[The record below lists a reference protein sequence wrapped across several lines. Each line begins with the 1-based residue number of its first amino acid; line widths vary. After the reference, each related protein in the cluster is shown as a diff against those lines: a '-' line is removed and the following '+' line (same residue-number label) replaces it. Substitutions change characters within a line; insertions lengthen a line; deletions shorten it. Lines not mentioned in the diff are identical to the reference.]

1 MREIADIPALL
12 KDFAA
17 YMMLEKGFSA
27 NTRVGYA
34 DDVAKLVGYLADN
47 RVGLRDVTI
56 DHLQDFMAAL
66 HDLGIAPRSQQRI
79 NAGVRAFF
87 KYLKLEGYIDEN
99 PSLNLENPRMG
110 RHLPEVLSVEEIDAM
125 EAAID
130 LDAPEGQRNK
140 AIVETLYS
148 CGLRVSELVNLEI
161 HRVFVKE
168 QYIVVTGK
176 GDKQRLVPISPVAL
190 EEIALYMDGYR
201 AGLDI
206 KPGEE
211 NFLFLNRRGHRL
223 TRQMVFTIIR
233 RLAEAAGVK
242 KTISPHTL
250 RHSFATHLL
259 EGGANLRAIQQM
271 LGHESISTTE
281 IYLHLDRTT
290 LREEIML
297 HHPRNHR

>member
-140 AIVETLYS
+140 AIVESSL
-148 CGLRVSELVNLEI
+148 
-161 HRVFVKE
+161 
-168 QYIVVTGK
+168 
-176 GDKQRLVPISPVAL
+176 
-190 EEIALYMDGYR
+190 
-201 AGLDI
+201 
-206 KPGEE
+206 
-211 NFLFLNRRGHRL
+211 
-223 TRQMVFTIIR
+223 
-233 RLAEAAGVK
+233 
-242 KTISPHTL
+242 
-250 RHSFATHLL
+250 
-259 EGGANLRAIQQM
+259 
-271 LGHESISTTE
+271 
-281 IYLHLDRTT
+281 
-290 LREEIML
+290 
-297 HHPRNHR
+297 